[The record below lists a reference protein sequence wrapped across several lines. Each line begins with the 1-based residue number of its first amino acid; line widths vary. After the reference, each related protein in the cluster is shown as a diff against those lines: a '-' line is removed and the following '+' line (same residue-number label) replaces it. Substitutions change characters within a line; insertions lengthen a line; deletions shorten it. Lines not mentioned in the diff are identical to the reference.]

1 MPDSLFMKHRWQS
14 IVKDYFTFSKKER
27 VAIAVLIIIGV
38 AFYFFPKINFAKK
51 PPIDSSAFEKDLAQL
66 KVYVD
71 SSRPTKRYAKND
83 DENFDYYEPKKY
95 AFENSIKGELFSF
108 DPNTLDAAGWKRLG
122 MRDRTIQTIQKFVA
136 KGYKFRKPEDI
147 KKIYGLKPNE
157 ADRLL
162 PFVQIASQT
171 ESISSATSS
180 TAPPYTT
187 PTSTPR
193 VATIRVIE
201 INSADTS
208 AFISL
213 PGIGSKLASRIVNF
227 RDKLGG
233 FATVNQL
240 GETYGLPDSTFQK
253 IKDKLQ
259 CNQNGIKKYD
269 INTVDVNTLKTHPYI
284 KWNIANAII
293 NYRQQHGNYKTLE
306 DLLKIDIINQES
318 FNKIS
323 PYLSL

>member
-1 MPDSLFMKHRWQS
+1 MKHWWQS
-14 IVKDYFTFSKKER
+14 VVKDYFTFSKKER
-27 VAIAVLIIIGV
+27 IAIVVLIIVG
-38 AFYFFPKINFAKK
+38 AGFYFFPKIKFEKK
-51 PPIDSSAFEKDLAQL
+51 PPIDNSAFEKDIAQL

-71 SSRPTKRYAKND
+71 SSRPANRYARND
-83 DENFDYYEPKKY
+83 DESFDYYQPKKY
-95 AFENSIKGELFSF
+95 AFDNSVKGELFPF
-108 DPNTLDAAGWKRLG
+108 DPNTLDAEGWKRLG
-122 MRDRTIQTIQKFVA
+122 VRDRTIQTIQKFVA

-162 PFVQIASQT
+162 PFVQIASQA
-171 ESISSATSS
+171 ESISSSTSATPSS
-180 TAPPYTT
+180 YTP

-193 VATIRVIE
+193 IATIRFIE

-253 IKDKLQ
+253 IRDKLQ
-259 CNQNGIKKYD
+259 CNTNGIKKYD
-269 INTVDVNTLKTHPYI
+269 INTVDINALKTHPYI

-293 NYRQQHGNYKTLE
+293 NYRQQHGNYKALE
-306 DLLKIDIINQES
+306 DLMKIDIINKEV
-318 FNKIS
+318 FGKMS
-323 PYLSL
+323 PYLTL